1 MSLTQLRYPGPAL
14 RSGRASSLGSSALL
28 AYLLF
33 VVYGSLVPLDFH
45 RIPFDEALQR
55 FRTMPFLQ
63 LGIESRADWIA
74 NGVLYLPVGFL
85 LAWRLLRRRG
95 SAGWAVGV
103 ATVAGIALALGV
115 EFAQLYFPP
124 RTVSLNDVV
133 AESIGSMLGAL
144 LAVGYRRHVGTP
156 SAAAAR
162 LGGTWFA
169 DHGLQLYAAAYL
181 AFCLF
186 PFDLLISGGELAEK
200 LASGMWGWWVAAVEP
215 RALMVALKLAVE
227 VMLTAPLGIMLA
239 RRKPAAR
246 SAGLARAAVAGL
258 LLGLL
263 IEAAQLL
270 IATGVSQGISVLSRG
285 LGMALGLA
293 LWQRRDR
300 LDLAAIRRLL
310 ARSALLWLPVWLLL
324 ILAVNGWFTAP
335 RQGGD
340 AAAVKWAELRLLPF
354 YYHYYTTEAKA
365 LLSLASVAL
374 MYLPLG
380 VLAWSLRRSAGTAA
394 LWAVVAS
401 AVVETG
407 KLWLDGLHPDPTNL
421 LIAGAAAAVVVLLA
435 EVWAARATAR
445 PAAPAAIEIARAG
458 GMAGAI
464 RPAVNDPL
472 GIVLLGG
479 GLLGSAAYYLGA
491 PAFGLA
497 SAALIAACAWLVWR
511 WPWAVALVV
520 PGLLPVFDLAPWT
533 GRFFWDEFDLLLAV
547 CLGIAYL
554 RSRPPRGSTWPLS
567 WRLAFAVL
575 ALGYLVAAGI
585 GAMPW
590 PWPDA
595 NSWASYHSPYNALR
609 IAKGLVWAGLFIGV
623 LGRLAQAGA
632 DIRTLLAGGM
642 AIGLAGVVGWV
653 VWERAAFVGLF
664 DFKADYRATGPFSAM
679 HRGGAF
685 VECYLAVAMPF
696 VAWRIVDTARAG
708 VRWLLILLLL
718 AASYALMVTFS
729 RNGYAAFGAT
739 LVLLLWLAA
748 GDARG
753 RKGLLAGL
761 LAAAAVAV
769 AWPIVGGPYARERL
783 AAWSQDLSVRRAHW
797 ADALDMRDGGAA
809 TAIFGVGLGRFPSLH
824 YWGSRE
830 ATRAGSYAL
839 APQPGAAPVLRL
851 GAGATLYLD
860 QIVGSVAPGP
870 HRLGV
875 RLKANRP
882 GAQLELGLCEKWMLT
897 SRACVGAAVKAGEVP
912 DRWTDVE
919 TTLDLSTLAA
929 GPGRTIKF
937 SIHTP
942 AASSVIDV
950 ARVSLQAAD
959 GRELL
964 RNGDFSAGLDRWFF
978 STDADP
984 PWHVHSLPVAVLLE
998 QGWFGVL
1005 AWAVLLASAL
1015 VVGVRQA
1022 AAGDRGAAAA
1032 LAALLAFLIS
1042 ASLNTLID
1050 EPRFLFLL
1058 LLVAAACCAASVAP
1072 GREFEVQPRAP

>member
-1 MSLTQLRYPGPAL
+1 M
-14 RSGRASSLGSSALL
+14 LL

-33 VVYGSLVPLDFH
+33 VVYGSLVPLDFR
-45 RIPFDEALQR
+45 RIPFEDALQR
-55 FRTMPFLQ
+55 FRAMPFLQ
-63 LGIESRADWIA
+63 LGVESRADWIA

-103 ATVAGIALALGV
+103 ASVAGIALALGV
-115 EFAQLYFPP
+115 EFAQIYFPP

-133 AESIGSMLGAL
+133 AESIGSVVGAL
-144 LAVGYRRHVGTP
+144 LAVGYRRYAGTP
-156 SAAAAR
+156 SAVAAR
-162 LGGTWFA
+162 RGGTWFA
-169 DHGLQLYAAAYL
+169 DHALQLYAVAYL

-186 PFDLLISGGELAEK
+186 PFDLLITGGELAEK

-227 VMLTAPLGIMLA
+227 VMLTVPLGIMLA
-239 RRKPAAR
+239 RRQPAAR
-246 SAGLARAAVAGL
+246 SVGLARAAVAGL

-263 IEAAQLL
+263 IEGAQLL

-285 LGMALGLA
+285 LGMALGCA

-324 ILAVNGWFTAP
+324 IMAVNGWFTAP
-335 RQGGD
+335 RQGGE
-340 AAAVKWAELRLLPF
+340 AAALEWAELRLLPF
-354 YYHYYTTEAKA
+354 YYHYYTTEAQA

-394 LWAVVAS
+394 LWAVVTS

-407 KLWLDGLHPDPTNL
+407 KLWLERLHPDPTNV
-421 LIAGAAAAVVVLLA
+421 LIAGAAGAAVVLIA
-435 EVWAARATAR
+435 EALAARAKAR
-445 PAAPAAIEIARAG
+445 PVTAQASIEIA
-458 GMAGAI
+458 
-464 RPAVNDPL
+464 PARGTRGEPL
-472 GIVLLGG
+472 GI
-479 GLLGSAAYYLGA
+479 GLLGAGLLAGAAYYLGA

-497 SAALIAACAWLVWR
+497 SAALIAACAGLVWR
-511 WPWAVALVV
+511 WPWAVTLVV

-533 GRFFWDEFDLLLAV
+533 GRFFWDEFDVLLGV

-554 RSRPPRGSTWPLS
+554 RTRRPRRLTWPLA
-567 WRLAFAVL
+567 WRLAFAML
-575 ALGYLVAAGI
+575 AVSYLVAAGL

-590 PWPDA
+590 PWPDS

-623 LGRLAQAGA
+623 LGRLAQAGD
-632 DIRTLLAGGM
+632 DIRALLAAGM

-664 DFKADYRATGPFSAM
+664 DFTADYRVTGPFSAM

-739 LVLLLWLAA
+739 LVLLLSIAA
-748 GDARG
+748 SEGRG

-761 LAAAAVAV
+761 LLLALVAV
-769 AWPIVGGPYARERL
+769 AWPIVGGSFARERL
-783 AAWSQDLSVRRAHW
+783 AAWSDDLSVRRAHW
-797 ADALDMRDGGAA
+797 ADALEMRDGGAA
-809 TAIFGVGLGRFPSLH
+809 TAVFGVGLGRFPALH

-839 APQPGAAPVLRL
+839 APRPDSAPILRL

-870 HRLGV
+870 HRLSV

-882 GAQLELGLCEKWMLT
+882 GAQLEFGLCEKWMLT
-897 SRACVGAAVKAGEVP
+897 SRTCVGAAVKAGDQPE
-912 DRWTDVE
+912 RWSEAHTI
-919 TTLDLSTLAA
+919 LDLSPLTV
-929 GPGRTIKF
+929 GTGRTLKF

-942 AASSVIDV
+942 AASTVIDI
-950 ARVSLQAAD
+950 ARVSLQTAD

-998 QGWFGVL
+998 QGWYGVL
-1005 AWAVLLASAL
+1005 AWAALLASAL

-1072 GREFEVQPRAP
+1072 RRGFEVQPPAP